1 MNVFSL
7 RNRLINDYASFV
19 GSYVRIRDPRIEQ
32 YAKQELEQGV
42 LWPDPLVQ
50 LNPSFVKGD
59 SIDALVTD
67 GFLHPLC
74 QRVFRIKRNST
85 DSGEPIRLYKHQSD
99 AVKLALAGKSY
110 VLTTG
115 TGSGKSLAYIVPI
128 VNHVL
133 QHGRG
138 KGIQAIIVYPMNALV
153 NSQWQELNKFL
164 NYGFPDG
171 QSPVTFARY
180 TGQESEEQKAA
191 VKESPPDILLTNY
204 VMLELILTRHEDRA
218 LVRAAQGL
226 RFLVLDELHTYRGR
240 QGADVAM
247 LMRRAREAFSAPHL
261 QYIGTSATLSVGQ
274 NHRET
279 AREVAQSAS
288 EIFGTAIEPEHVIG
302 ESLERISEEPP
313 ADDPKYLNHL
323 RRRIENPEFSPTVD
337 FEEFRNDP
345 LVSWVESALGVTRDP
360 ETGELIRQNPRSITG
375 ERGVSKELSRLT
387 GIDESKCR
395 EAIEATLIAG
405 NRCIKPDDG
414 EPAFAFRLHQFI
426 SRGDTVYASLDSD
439 ADPNRY
445 ITIRGQK
452 YVPGDRTRILLPL
465 AFCRECGQA
474 YYSVWRITLDDGRIV
489 YRPRDLRDLKGEEGE
504 EAGFLY
510 QSSAAP
516 WPEDEEAVLDRLPE
530 DWLDHQGR
538 LRKDRR
544 KELPRS
550 VQVGKDGVECPEG
563 DLWAF
568 IPAPFRFCLNPECG
582 ISYDFSSY
590 RTDFAKL
597 ATLGTEGRSTATT
610 ILTLEAVRHM
620 EEETYQPE
628 FRKLLSF
635 TDNRQDASLQTGHFN
650 DFIEVGL
657 LRSALYRAVEAAG
670 PKGIAH
676 DELAQRVFEQLGF
689 PFEEYAHD
697 PGVLGHAK
705 EQTDNAMREV
715 LAYRLYRD
723 LRRGWRV
730 LAPNLEQVALLK
742 IEYPYL
748 EELAH
753 NEEIWMR
760 AHPALAAASPETR
773 EEICRTL
780 LDHIR
785 RELAIRV
792 DYLDRSYQERLLQK
806 SHQYLDPPWGFDENE
821 TLDRLS
827 HSAIVFPR
835 SWKQGDS
842 RGNVYLSSRSGFGRY
857 LRRVLSRHSGKLS
870 LDDTAGIIVDILKSL
885 RKYGFISQ
893 VDGTSPDDP
902 GFQLS
907 AAAMRWC
914 LGDGRSVTTDPVR
927 CPTASRE
934 EVKPNKFFVKY
945 YKEVAPRTR
954 GIRAREHT
962 AQVPSE
968 VRQQREE
975 EFRSGKL
982 PILFCSPTMELGIDI
997 SQLNMVN
1004 MRNVPPTPANY
1015 AQRSGRAGRSGQP
1028 ALVFTYCSSGSP
1040 HDRYFF
1046 RHAEQM
1052 VAGAVAPPRIDL
1064 TNEDLLRAHINAIWL
1079 SETGL
1084 SLGTTLADILNLDGD
1099 PPRLTFNSQVEEVL
1113 HEPGPKERAK
1123 ARAQRILTT
1132 MKDELAEAEWYHDG
1146 WLDDVISQIP
1156 QRFDRACQRWRDL
1169 YLAAYKQ
1176 AARQGLIVRD
1186 VSRPAEDR
1194 KRAARLRADA
1204 ETQLRLLT
1212 EPGNVINSDFYSYRY
1227 FASEGF
1233 LPGYNFP
1240 RLPLS
1245 AYIPGRV
1252 LRSGDEEFLSRP
1264 RFLAITEFAPR
1275 AIIYHE
1281 GSQYIINQVM
1291 LPSQTEEE
1299 IQTGAAKICEV
1310 CGYLHPCPDG
1320 EGPDKC
1326 EMCGADLPPATRRLF
1341 RLRNVITRR
1350 RERITCDEEE
1360 RRRQG
1365 YDVRTVIRFATR
1377 RGRPSYRRAE
1387 VYTEDGVP
1395 LAVIQQGQAATLWR
1409 INFGWKRSRKSGKV
1423 GFKLDIE
1430 RGYWER
1436 GDSEDKDAD
1445 NPMSPRTERVIP
1457 YVKDTKNC
1465 LIFNPAEELELS
1477 MMASLQAAL
1486 KSAIQ
1491 RTYDLE
1497 DRELAVE
1504 PLPDRDHRRSILLYE
1519 ATEGGLGVLRRLL
1532 DPRELQR
1539 VARKALEICHFDPDT
1554 GEDLH
1559 RAPGAREDC
1568 ETACYDCLLSYTNQH
1583 DHEYLNRHSIKE
1595 FLLRMASARVETS
1608 PGPAPREEQLNRLLK
1623 IADSELE
1630 REWLRLLESRN
1641 LRLPSRAQTL
1651 VTSCRTRPDFVY
1663 EEQSV
1668 AIYVDGPPHD
1678 YPERAAR
1685 DREQEECMEDL
1696 GWTVIRFGY
1705 KDDWEAILER
1715 YRGVFG
1721 GGG

>member
-1 MNVFSL
+1 MNVFRL
-7 RNRLINDYASFV
+7 RDLLIADYADFV
-19 GSYVRIRDPRIEQ
+19 TSYARIRDQRVAE
-32 YAKQELEQGV
+32 YVNRELAQGA

-50 LNPSFVKGD
+50 LNPSFVKGE
-59 SIDALVTD
+59 SVDALVAD
-67 GFLHPLC
+67 GLLHPLC
-74 QRVFRIKRNST
+74 QRIFRIKRNAA
-85 DSGEPIRLYKHQSD
+85 DPGAPIRLYKHQSD
-99 AVKLALAGKSY
+99 AVKLALTGESY
-110 VLTTG
+110 ILTTG

-133 QHGRG
+133 QRGSG

-171 QSPVTFARY
+171 RGPVTFARY

-247 LMRRAREAFSAPHL
+247 LMRRAREAFSAPRL
-261 QYIGTSATLSVGQ
+261 QYVGTSATLSIGRD
-274 NHRET
+274 HRET
-279 AREVAQSAS
+279 AHEVAEAAS
-288 EIFGTAIEPEHVIG
+288 DIFGTVIEPEHVIG

-313 ADDPKYLNHL
+313 LSDPEYLDRL
-323 RRRIENPEFSPTVD
+323 RRRIENPEFSPTTVD

-345 LVSWVESALGVTRDP
+345 LVLWVESALGVTRDP
-360 ETGELIRQNPRSITG
+360 ETGELIRQNPSSITG

-405 NRCIKPDDG
+405 NKCIKPDDG
-414 EPAFAFRLHQFI
+414 TPAFAFRLHQFI
-426 SRGDTVYASLDSD
+426 SRGDTVYASLDSET
-439 ADPNRY
+439 DPNRY

-452 YVPGDRTRILLPL
+452 YVPGDRNRILLPL
-465 AFCRECGQA
+465 VFCRECGQA
-474 YYSVWRITLDDGRIV
+474 YYSVWRVTLDDGRIV

-510 QSSAAP
+510 RSADAP

-530 DWLDHQGR
+530 DWLDPQGR
-538 LRKDRR
+538 VRKDRR
-544 KELPRS
+544 KVLPKPVR
-550 VQVGKDGVECPEG
+550 VGKDGVERTDGEP
-563 DLWAF
+563 WTF
-568 IPAPFRFCLNPECG
+568 IPAPFHFCLTCG
-582 ISYDFSSY
+582 VSYDFSSH

-597 ATLGTEGRSTATT
+597 SILGTEGRSTATT
-610 ILTLEAVRHM
+610 ILTLAAIRHM

-635 TDNRQDASLQTGHFN
+635 TDNRQDASLQAGHFN
-650 DFIEVGL
+650 DFVEVGL
-657 LRSALYRAVEAAG
+657 LRSALYQAVKAAG
-670 PKGIAH
+670 PGGITH
-676 DELAQRVFEQLGF
+676 DELPQKVFEQLGF

-697 PGVLGHAK
+697 PGVLGPAMD
-705 EQTDNAMREV
+705 QTDAAMREV

-742 IEYPYL
+742 IDYPDL
-748 EELAH
+748 AELVRD
-753 NEEIWMR
+753 ERIWETV
-760 AHPALAAASPETR
+760 HPALAAADPETR
-773 EEICRTL
+773 EEICHTL

-792 DYLDRSYQERLLQK
+792 DYLDRSYQERLLQR
-806 SHQYLDPPWGFDENE
+806 SHQHLDPPWGFDENE
-821 TLDRLS
+821 TLKSLTNAS
-827 HSAIVFPR
+827 IAFPR
-835 SWKQGDS
+835 SRKKGD
-842 RGNVYLSSRSGFGRY
+842 RGGNVYLSPRSRFGRY
-857 LRRVLSRHSGKLS
+857 LRRSLSRYSDKLS
-870 LDDTAGIIVDILKSL
+870 LDDTEKIISDLLESL
-885 RKYGFISQ
+885 RRYGIVVQ
-893 VDGTSPDDP
+893 ADGTSEDDP

-914 LGDGRSVTTDPVR
+914 PGDGRSIAPDLLR
-927 CPTASRE
+927 QPTASRDAAR
-934 EVKPNKFFVKY
+934 PNEFFLNY
-945 YKEVAPRTR
+945 YKEVAPHTR

-962 AQVPSE
+962 AQVPNE
-968 VRQQREE
+968 VRRQREE
-975 EFRSGKL
+975 EFRTGKL

-997 SQLNMVN
+997 AQLNMVN

-1028 ALVFTYCSSGSP
+1028 ALVFTYCSGGSP

-1064 TNEDLLRAHINAIWL
+1064 TNEDLLRAHIHAIWL

-1084 SLGTTLADILNLDGD
+1084 SLGTTLTDILDTSGD
-1099 PPRLTFNSQVEEVL
+1099 PPRLTFKRQVEDVL
-1113 HEPGPKERAK
+1113 REPGPKERAK
-1123 ARAQRILTT
+1123 ARAQAILATLEGT
-1132 MKDELAEAEWYHDG
+1132 LADADWYHDG
-1146 WLDDVISQIP
+1146 WLDEVLAQISL
-1156 QRFDRACQRWRDL
+1156 RFDAACQRWRDL
-1169 YLAAYKQ
+1169 YRSADRQ

-1194 KRAARLRADA
+1194 KRAARLRRDA
-1204 ETQLRLLT
+1204 ETQLQLLT
-1212 EPGNVINSDFYSYRY
+1212 EPGNVMRSDFYSYRY

-1275 AIIYHE
+1275 AIVYHE
-1281 GSQYIINQVM
+1281 GSQYEIHQVM
-1291 LPSQTEEE
+1291 LPAQAEED

-1326 EMCGADLPPATRRLF
+1326 EMCGADLPPPTRRLF

-1360 RRRQG
+1360 RLRQG
-1365 YDVRTVIRFATR
+1365 YDVRTVIRFASR
-1377 RGRPSYRRAE
+1377 GGRPSYRQAE
-1387 VYTEDGVP
+1387 VYAENGDP
-1395 LAVIQQGQAATLWR
+1395 LAVIQQGQAASLWR
-1409 INFGWKRSRKSGKV
+1409 INFGWKRSRRSGKI
-1423 GFKLDIE
+1423 GFRLDIE

-1436 GDSEDKDAD
+1436 RQDEESDDD
-1445 NPMSPRTERVIP
+1445 NPLGPRTERVIP
-1457 YVKDTKNC
+1457 YVEDTKNC
-1465 LIFNPAEELELS
+1465 LIFNPAEELDLS

-1504 PLPDRDHRRSILLYE
+1504 PLPDRDRRRSILLYE

-1539 VARKALEICHFDPDT
+1539 VARRALEICHFDPDT

-1568 ETACYDCLLSYTNQH
+1568 ETACYDCLLSYTNQR
-1583 DHEYLNRHSIKE
+1583 DHEYLDRHLIKE
-1595 FLLRMASARVETS
+1595 FLLKLSSARVEAS

-1623 IADSELE
+1623 MADSELE

-1641 LRLPSRAQTL
+1641 LRLPSRAQAL
-1651 VTSCRTRPDFVY
+1651 VSSCRTRPDFVY

-1678 YPERAAR
+1678 YPGRAAR
-1685 DREQEECMEDL
+1685 DREQGECMEDL

-1705 KDDWEAILER
+1705 RDDWESILER
-1715 YRGVFG
+1715 YQSVFG